1 MEDKKQ
7 MQPIED
13 RNKSARQMEKEGGE
27 REAAAGREYS
37 DAAMKRDMGA
47 ARSRNEMKRM
57 AASRKMKR

>member
-1 MEDKKQ
+1 MEDQKV

-13 RNKSARQMEKEGGE
+13 RNKSAKQMEREGGE

-47 ARSRNEMKRM
+47 ARSRSEMKRM
-57 AASRKMKR
+57 GASRKMKR

>member
-1 MEDKKQ
+1 MEKQ
-7 MQPIED
+7 VLEPIED
-13 RNKSARQMEKEGGE
+13 RGKSAKQMEREGGE

-57 AASRKMKR
+57 GASRKMKR